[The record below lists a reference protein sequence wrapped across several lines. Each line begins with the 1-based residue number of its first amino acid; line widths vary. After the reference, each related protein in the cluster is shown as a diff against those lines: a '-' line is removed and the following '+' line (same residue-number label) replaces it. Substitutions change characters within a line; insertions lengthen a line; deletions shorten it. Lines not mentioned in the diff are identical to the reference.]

1 MTDQPSYIAKPS
13 VLKPAEDF
21 YRLRQEGISFIE
33 EMGTE
38 LWTDYNTHDPGI
50 TILEALCY
58 GITELAYRTGWD
70 IKDILTPDPAKKKVV
85 SATAGQQAPDK
96 SDTPYIGQYFP
107 SAREIL
113 TVNPVTT
120 DDFRRLLIDH
130 KDVRN
135 AWVTEGDDNNKKIS
149 GLYDVLIELEDD
161 DKKDI
166 VFEEI
171 KKMLNSHRNLCED
184 FDKIETVTTAD
195 IAVCAEIDLRPDAD
209 INSVYEHILL
219 EIENYLNPPIPF
231 QTLDELVQ
239 KKEKIEAIF
248 NGPQVENGFI
258 QAEELNA
265 ASLKEKLY
273 LSDIINILMD
283 IEGMISIRCLRLIN
297 EEKDGNNK
305 WEMSICGKKKIKL
318 CLEKSNF
325 VFYKNG
331 FPSPRQNIGE
341 DRLIQ
346 LRREAERGK
355 SEFSKQDIPIPTG
368 TFRNL
373 NEYFPVQ
380 YSLPTAYG
388 IGPDGLPAQASD
400 ERRARAKQLQ
410 GYLMPFEQILA
421 NAFSQLE
428 HVGDLF
434 SLSQKETNS
443 YAVKEFDD
451 EIISGIEE
459 IFNSINEFS
468 DLESESGKDIDCMA
482 QCPIKEKYEVKEEQD
497 CIKFWN
503 EEASQEHNAAVSYAR
518 KTIDEIFPEYNQQE
532 RRNRFFDHLLAR
544 FGERFDDY
552 RILNQA
558 EDKITLIKDLI
569 EDKISFIKIQ
579 QKIGSDRAK
588 SFDYTRN
595 NGNYLECKKSKDE
608 ELYVVTDSNTP
619 EVKKR
624 VSLLLG
630 CPNFVFFWYNQERF
644 ELKKGEKIFLKSDKI
659 SIKQNCFIEKTKE
672 IIRSISNQEKL
683 EIKGNNNNFVLQL
696 TLDDK
701 IFYSFT
707 VLCKNEKEA
716 KVLNED
722 LLRWSIFQRAIVVE
736 HILLCPKSDNEK
748 NFPFPEEEDI
758 YSSRLTFV
766 IPGWHRLDISDQADR
781 ENFITMRDFTERI
794 IRQETPAHLFVDI
807 LWVDKDSFSVFETA
821 WYNWLKAGAEG
832 SNKISEHRFDV
843 LNNLCK
849 LKNIYPDAVLDSG
862 VRLGKIALK
871 EAENRPK
878 RLGEIVLKDKR
889 PSRLS
894 ESRFGEIVLENDRRL
909 SRLGEIVLDKTPLNK
924 GA

>member
-1 MTDQPSYIAKPS
+1 MTDHPRYIAKHP

-38 LWTDYNTHDPGI
+38 LWTDYNAHDPGI

-70 IKDILTPDPAKKKVV
+70 IKDILTPDPAKKKAV

-96 SDTPYIGQYFP
+96 SDTPYPGQYFP

-135 AWVTEGDDNNKKIS
+135 AWVTEVIDNKEKN
-149 GLYDVLIELEDD
+149 GLYDVLIEPEIAPKNQDE
-161 DKKDI
+161 KDTI
-166 VFEEI
+166 IKNIREE
-171 KKMLNSHRNLCED
+171 LNKYRNLCED
-184 FDKIETVTTAD
+184 FNKIELIETERIV
-195 IAVCAEIDLRPDAD
+195 VCAEIDLRPDAD

-219 EIENYLNPPIPF
+219 EIENYFSPPILF
-231 QTLDELVQ
+231 QTLDELVE

-258 QAEELNA
+258 QAEELDA
-265 ASLKEKLY
+265 ASLKKKLY

-355 SEFSKQDIPIPTG
+355 SEFSKKQDIPIPTG

-388 IGPDGLPAQASD
+388 IGLDGLPAQASD

-434 SLSQKETNS
+434 SLDQKETNS

-451 EIISGIEE
+451 EIITGIEE
-459 IFNSINEFS
+459 IFNSIHEFS
-468 DLESESGKDIDCMA
+468 DLESESSLDIDCME
-482 QCPIKEKYEVKEEQD
+482 QCPVKEKCEAAREQD

-503 EEASQEHNAAVSYAR
+503 EEASQECDAAVPYAR
-518 KTIDEIFPEYNQQE
+518 KAMNEILSEVTQLE
-532 RRNRFFDHLLAR
+532 RRNRFLDHLIAR
-544 FGERFDDY
+544 FGDKFDE
-552 RILNQA
+552 QA
-558 EDKITLIKDLI
+558 LLFKSLQKKLSTKDLI
-569 EDKISFIKIQ
+569 NDKIAFIKKYKETSQ
-579 QKIGSDRAK
+579 DRGKAFDCTAVSGLQK
-588 SFDYTRN
+588 
-595 NGNYLECKKSKDE
+595 
-608 ELYVVTDSNTP
+608 
-619 EVKKR
+619 
-624 VSLLLG
+624 
-630 CPNFVFFWYNQERF
+630 
-644 ELKKGEKIFLKSDKI
+644 
-659 SIKQNCFIEKTKE
+659 
-672 IIRSISNQEKL
+672 KL
-683 EIKGNNNNFVLQL
+683 I
-696 TLDDK
+696 
-701 IFYSFT
+701 
-707 VLCKNEKEA
+707 
-716 KVLNED
+716 
-722 LLRWSIFQRAIVVE
+722 
-736 HILLCPKSDNEK
+736 
-748 NFPFPEEEDI
+748 
-758 YSSRLTFV
+758 
-766 IPGWHRLDISDQADR
+766 
-781 ENFITMRDFTERI
+781 
-794 IRQETPAHLFVDI
+794 
-807 LWVDKDSFSVFETA
+807 
-821 WYNWLKAGAEG
+821 
-832 SNKISEHRFDV
+832 
-843 LNNLCK
+843 
-849 LKNIYPDAVLDSG
+849 
-862 VRLGKIALK
+862 
-871 EAENRPK
+871 
-878 RLGEIVLKDKR
+878 
-889 PSRLS
+889 
-894 ESRFGEIVLENDRRL
+894 
-909 SRLGEIVLDKTPLNK
+909 
-924 GA
+924 